1 MTLDKPIKFTVK
13 GKPPKK
19 SKWGN
24 DNNAKLIIALREAA
38 LKARIDAGYSHY
50 IDTNVN
56 LKLTVY
62 ATNISLFLR
71 WNIGRNSNGLNL
83 GPFCM

>member
-24 DNNAKLIIALREAA
+24 VNNAKLIIALREAA
-38 LKARIDAGYSHY
+38 LKARIDAVRKDQKWINEKFH
-50 IDTNVN
+50 
-56 LKLTVY
+56 
-62 ATNISLFLR
+62 
-71 WNIGRNSNGLNL
+71 
-83 GPFCM
+83 